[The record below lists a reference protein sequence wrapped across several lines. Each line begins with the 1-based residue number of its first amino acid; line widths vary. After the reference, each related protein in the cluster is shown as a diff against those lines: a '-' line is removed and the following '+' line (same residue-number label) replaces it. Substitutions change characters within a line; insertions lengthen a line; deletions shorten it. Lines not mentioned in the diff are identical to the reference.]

1 VLFGRAIV
9 AREVARYQKV
19 VLCGDANRDIA
30 QRLADGPDLL
40 RARPDLAYVSGVTAA
55 GEC

>member
-1 VLFGRAIV
+1 MLFGRAIV

-30 QRLADGPDLL
+30 QRLADGLDLL